1 MALLSP
7 HRKSLP
13 FRTLF
18 NVLGP
23 LINPAKPKGMVLGV
37 ANPTL
42 GPVFAQTLKAVGVR
56 RALVVCGAEHLDE
69 ISIAGP
75 THAWRLSEDGRVE
88 ELMVEPSQF
97 GLHTYPLS
105 EVAGSSPDEN
115 ARVLTAMLTP
125 GADIVHPANGAKLE
139 AIRDFILLNAAAVLV
154 VAGIADSYEHGVTL
168 AKDSMDNGKAL
179 AALDMFR
186 KLK

>member
-23 LINPAKPKGMVLGV
+23 LINPASPKGMVLGV
-37 ANPTL
+37 ANPSL
-42 GPVFAQTLKAVGVR
+42 GPIFAQTLKSIGVK

-75 THAWRLSEDGRVE
+75 TYAWRLSEDGNVE
-88 ELMVEPSQF
+88 ELILEPAQF
-97 GLHTYPLS
+97 GLETHPLS
-105 EVAGSSPDEN
+105 TVAGSSPEEN

-125 GADIVHPANGAKLE
+125 GAERVEPTNGANVD
-139 AIRDFILLNAAAVLV
+139 AIRDFILVNAAALLV
-154 VAGIADSYEHGVTL
+154 VAGVADSYVDGVKR
-168 AKDSMDNGKAL
+168 ARESIESGKAL
-179 AALDMFR
+179 EALDAFR
-186 KLK
+186 KLE